1 MADISIHTTTQVVTG
16 MLYAFHGF
24 LCYFNPHHHA
34 GGDPM
39 GGMMP
44 GMSGDFNPHHH
55 AGGDKPQTITRLS
68 SWNFNPH
75 HHAGGDRLC
84 RCGTQRDM
92 DFNPH
97 HHAGGDRIL
106 SINTVATNHFNPHH
120 HAGGDQI
127 SQKINLRLL
136 ISIHTTTQV
145 VTLTQSPQLI
155 RLMISIHTTTQ
166 VVTYNTYRFHCSY
179 PYFNPHHHAGGD
191 LFSRRLTGLQG
202 LFQSTPPRR
211 W

>member
-75 HHAGGDRLC
+75 HHAGGDTTIWLHSHVI
-84 RCGTQRDM
+84 
-92 DFNPH
+92 P
-97 HHAGGDRIL
+97 
-106 SINTVATNHFNPHH
+106 
-120 HAGGDQI
+120 
-127 SQKINLRLL
+127 

-145 VTLTQSPQLI
+145 VTETEDDFI
-155 RLMISIHTTTQ
+155 I
-166 VVTYNTYRFHCSY
+166 
-179 PYFNPHHHAGGD
+179 
-191 LFSRRLTGLQG
+191 
-202 LFQSTPPRR
+202 
-211 W
+211 